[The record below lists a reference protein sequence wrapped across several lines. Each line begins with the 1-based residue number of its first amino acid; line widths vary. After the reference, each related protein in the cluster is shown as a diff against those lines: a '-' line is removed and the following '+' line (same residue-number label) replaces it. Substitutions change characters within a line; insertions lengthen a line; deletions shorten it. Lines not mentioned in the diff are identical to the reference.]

1 MNVKIEAA
9 EAVMSFQTMLDAV
22 VAGNRFTI
30 TVRGEPVAELV
41 AVEVIRN
48 ANASVAVDRML
59 EFIRETPRRSVEL
72 RALRDE
78 GRA

>member
-1 MNVKIEAA
+1 
-9 EAVMSFQTMLDAV
+9 MLGAV

-30 TVRGEPVAELV
+30 TVQGEPIAELV
-41 AVEVIRN
+41 PVELIRS
-48 ANASVAVDRML
+48 ANASAAVDRML

-72 RALRDE
+72 RALLDE